1 MTQSVVT
8 ADGASGGGAVR
19 VARGTPR
26 RVFGPWLRAAFVRIA
41 PWLVPLAIFV
51 AWEAAA
57 RSGALSARVLPEPLA
72 VVKAAWALIESGE
85 MGQDVRVSTWRAVSG
100 FAVGGGIGLVLGLA
114 TGLFGPAETALDST
128 VQMIRNIPAL
138 AMIPLVIL
146 WFGIDEAAKVFLVAL
161 GVFFPMY
168 VNTFHGIRSV
178 DPNLVEMARSY
189 GLKGFAL
196 YRDVILPGAL
206 PSILV
211 GVRFA
216 LGLMWVTLIVA
227 ETISAQ
233 SGIGYMT
240 MNAREFLQ
248 TDVVVVG
255 ILLYAALGKIA
266 DVFAK
271 YLERVALRWHP
282 AYQRGAQR

>member
-1 MTQSVVT
+1 MAQSTVSVERGTQAGAQ
-8 ADGASGGGAVR
+8 ADSGGRASAGTGLLRRIGAH
-19 VARGTPR
+19 
-26 RVFGPWLRAAFVRIA
+26 LA
-41 PWLVPLAIFV
+41 PWLAPLAILL
-51 AWEAAA
+51 AWEFAA
-57 RSGALSARVLPEPLA
+57 RSGILSTRVLPEPLA
-72 VVKAAWALIESGE
+72 VVKAAWSLIQSGE
-85 MGQDVRVSTWRAVSG
+85 MWADVKVSTWRAVSG
-100 FAVGGGIGLVLGLA
+100 FAVGGSIGLVLGLA
-114 TGLFGPAETALDST
+114 TGLFKPVEIALDST

-146 WFGIDEAAKVFLVAL
+146 WFGIEEEAKLFLVAL
-161 GVFFPMY
+161 GVFFPIY

-178 DPNLVEMARSY
+178 DANLTEMARSY
-189 GLKGFAL
+189 GVKGFAL
-196 YRDVILPGAL
+196 YRHVILPGAL

-255 ILLYAALGKIA
+255 ILLYAALGKLA
-266 DVFAK
+266 DVLAK
-271 YLERVALRWHP
+271 GLERVTLRWHP
-282 AYQRGAQR
+282 AYQRGAKA